1 MSNCVLPWVNSHFF
15 PGFVL
20 SVGEGYKELLSA
32 DGLDINNMRHKV
44 KDYSLAGAYRR
55 VVIRPSDVSWSV
67 VHSYFPLILLLYV
80 CTISLGFFS
89 VCNHQQKR
97 HSHARKI
104 NVVWPFFREVIH
116 YDDPKISLV
125 HTDFEKLENK
135 PAPVFK
141 TGEICDKR
149 IQYAWLIYG
158 ALLFSWNWPFRNI
171 IYLGFFFTFLSS
183 EGKDRALRM
192 EFSLPPST
200 YATMAIREV
209 LKLDTSIK
217 KQTQLNTTWFNWDLI
232 MLQQT
237 ARNWMF
243 MLETFCSERWVC
255 VGVCVCLVGFYV
267 NPNVISLEYKV
278 LSFIQWCFYSP
289 QTFLL
294 SDNVIFHV

>member
-80 CTISLGFFS
+80 CTISLVFFS

-171 IYLGFFFTFLSS
+171 IYLGFFYLSLVRREAPGAADGVFS
-183 EGKDRALRM
+183 ASFHLCYHGHQRGPQVGHEHKKTNPAQHHLVQLRPDHAATDCKELNVYVGNLLFRAVSVCR
-192 EFSLPPST
+192 
-200 YATMAIREV
+200 
-209 LKLDTSIK
+209 
-217 KQTQLNTTWFNWDLI
+217 
-232 MLQQT
+232 
-237 ARNWMF
+237 
-243 MLETFCSERWVC
+243 CVC
-255 VGVCVCLVGFYV
+255 VL
-267 NPNVISLEYKV
+267 SWV
-278 LSFIQWCFYSP
+278 LCESKCHFFGIQSAEFYSM
-289 QTFLL
+289 TFLL
-294 SDNVIFHV
+294 ASNIFVEW